1 MKVILSMAGISL
13 IRYINDSKEDAEND
27 QDDEQQVIEDQRKQ
41 LQLSMAGYTH
51 GIVNPGAQPW
61 YCLWLMNQPKF
72 WVFLLCNKCKGLLM
86 LISFVI

>member
-1 MKVILSMAGISL
+1 MSLLEIKLAFLKKILKPLKVILSMAGISL

-51 GIVNPGAQPW
+51 GIVNPGAQP
-61 YCLWLMNQPKF
+61 
-72 WVFLLCNKCKGLLM
+72 
-86 LISFVI
+86 